1 MHTSDDLA
9 VLESART
16 RARLRIIIGRG
27 EMSFGVAEQS
37 RGPPQLRKFY
47 STVLNVYAESVDC
60 ARARSV
66 GTLDCGTL
74 KALCMVKEGV
84 RQSSKLHRSRT
95 NTVRWRQRARGPSC
109 VEMERNWMK
118 V

>member
-66 GTLDCGTL
+66 GTPTGKTCPDEVITL
-74 KALCMVKEGV
+74 PNHSE
-84 RQSSKLHRSRT
+84 
-95 NTVRWRQRARGPSC
+95 RA
-109 VEMERNWMK
+109 
-118 V
+118 